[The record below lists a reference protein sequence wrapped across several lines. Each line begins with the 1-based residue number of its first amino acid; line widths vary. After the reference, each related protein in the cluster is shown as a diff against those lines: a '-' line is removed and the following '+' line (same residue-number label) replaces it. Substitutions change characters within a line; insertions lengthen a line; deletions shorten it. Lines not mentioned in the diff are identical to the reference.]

1 MYKRFYSGYD
11 DNQPDAGGALALPE
25 SAADSGEK
33 AVSSNDMGENCE
45 SDIAASR
52 GGENILG
59 PLAIDDLLLI
69 GVLLL
74 LLQQDSDDKLM
85 IIIVGFVL
93 ISGFLV

>member
-11 DNQPDAGGALALPE
+11 EAKADIGGALALPD
-25 SAADSGEK
+25 AADSGEIT
-33 AVSSNDMGENCE
+33 VSANETDENCE
-45 SDIAASR
+45 SDIAANR
-52 GGENILG
+52 GSDNILG

-85 IIIVGFVL
+85 IIIVGFIL

>member
-11 DNQPDAGGALALPE
+11 ENQSEVGGALALPQTCE
-25 SAADSGEK
+25 NDDICVTEKGDNADEKNEIAAHGGNGEK
-33 AVSSNDMGENCE
+33 
-45 SDIAASR
+45 
-52 GGENILG
+52 ILG
-59 PLAIDDLLLI
+59 PLAVDDLLLI

-85 IIIVGFVL
+85 IIIVGFIL

>member
-11 DNQPDAGGALALPE
+11 DTGASLGGALALPDGAGGDE
-25 SAADSGEK
+25 IAVTSNETDSG
-33 AVSSNDMGENCE
+33 AE
-45 SDIAASR
+45 SEIAASR
-52 GGENILG
+52 GNDNILG
-59 PLAIDDLLLI
+59 PLAVDDLLLI

-85 IIIVGFVL
+85 IIIVGFIL

>member
-11 DNQPDAGGALALPE
+11 DTGASLGGALALPN
-25 SAADSGEK
+25 AADSNK
-33 AVSSNDMGENCE
+33 MSVSSDKTDENCE
-45 SDIAASR
+45 SGIAAERRSD
-52 GGENILG
+52 NILG

-85 IIIVGFVL
+85 IVIVGFIL
-93 ISGFLV
+93 ISGFLT